1 MNFEKRLQMWLHL
14 WHHVSTN
21 RVTYLVVNADKDDVL
36 RIQFFYLMLIYFI
49 YLIVNLSHF
58 KWHNESLKQSCR
70 CVQGSQHTNLTKL
83 EKPSLLRDSNHF
95 IFLL

>member
-36 RIQFFYLMLIYFI
+36 RIQFFLSN
-49 YLIVNLSHF
+49 VNLFYLSY
-58 KWHNESLKQSCR
+58 C
-70 CVQGSQHTNLTKL
+70 
-83 EKPSLLRDSNHF
+83 
-95 IFLL
+95 